1 MSSKAAQY
9 QYETKEQHVHDRKT
23 HLCYEIPSL
32 LGDQNKGK
40 NETISKKRIPTYPP
54 ESFRECGECGE
65 GEGERRGDYFFEDRS
80 RVLSIIENFGRFHN
94 ILEKHHKQA

>member
-23 HLCYEIPSL
+23 HLCYDIPSL

-40 NETISKKRIPTYPP
+40 NETISKKGYTSQLTHPNLL
-54 ESFRECGECGE
+54 ESAVSVVRERERGEVITSLRTDDPACFR
-65 GEGERRGDYFFEDRS
+65 
-80 RVLSIIENFGRFHN
+80 
-94 ILEKHHKQA
+94 